1 MRSHCVDDLDLGVTD
16 IDFVVSLGQFN
27 RPDPYERDFLISCV
41 AVQSALNIP
50 FEVQAFSV
58 CADWCV
64 PTIDRFF
71 MELQAN

>member
-27 RPDPYERDFLISCV
+27 RPDPYERDFLIACI
-41 AVQSALNIP
+41 AVQPALNIP

-58 CADWCV
+58 CANRRV
-64 PTIDRFF
+64 PTVDRFF